1 MAQGGRA
8 MHDHLTKLY
17 PPEQAR
23 SLQEGLQNLATD
35 FAAAHPDLAG
45 QARGLTADQ
54 SEVLLIAYGDQVKPR
69 SGSPL
74 KGLLEFMNQRLSG
87 LTGLHLLPHF
97 PYSSDDGFSVID
109 YRRVDPALGTWE
121 DVKALGERYN
131 LMFDAVIN
139 HISAESHWNKE
150 FLAGNDRG
158 YLLQSDP
165 GMDHSLV
172 IRPRTHPL
180 LTTVETPRGPKHVW
194 TTFSADQIDL
204 DYSNPD
210 LLYEIADVLLLY
222 AENGARYLRLDAVGF
237 LWKELGT
244 TCMHLPQTHELVKLL
259 RTFFDIAAPGVCL
272 VPEINGT
279 YEENAPYF
287 GNGSDEAQMVY
298 NFPLPPLVVHSFHTG
313 DATVLNDWL
322 SQLPSPPD
330 GTTFFNFLSSHD
342 GIGVRPVD
350 NLLTTEQVQ
359 AMTER
364 VRVHG
369 GQISN
374 RLVEG
379 KETPYEMN
387 ITFYDALTAPDEPV
401 EKGIARMRS
410 SHALLLALAG
420 IPGIYFNS
428 MVGGSNWQDGFAQT
442 GRNRTLNRRKY
453 ERDELDGLLDGDEQM
468 GGVLQALLHLVR
480 VRAAHP
486 QFHPQA
492 PQKIERLH
500 PGLVAVRRGDV
511 LTISSVKDEEIAL
524 PMGGRDLLTARDYR
538 RGDLLEP
545 NGVVWLKTN

>member
-1 MAQGGRA
+1 
-8 MHDHLTKLY
+8 MHHHLTKLY
-17 PPEQAR
+17 PPEQAQ
-23 SLQEGLQNLATD
+23 SLEGRLRKLGRE
-35 FAAAHPDLAG
+35 FAAAHPNLAN
-45 QARGLTADQ
+45 QDRGLTADQ
-54 SEVLLIAYGDQVKPR
+54 SEVLLIAYGDQVKPGA
-69 SGSPL
+69 GSPL
-74 KGLLEFMNQRLSG
+74 KGLLEFMTERLPG
-87 LTGLHLLPHF
+87 FTGLHLLPHF

-109 YRRVDPALGTWE
+109 YRQVDPALGTWE

-131 LMFDAVIN
+131 LMFDAVVN
-139 HISAESHWNKE
+139 HISAKSGWNKD

-165 GMDHSLV
+165 ELDHSLV

-180 LTTVETPRGPKHVW
+180 LTSVETALGEKHLW

-210 LLYEIADVLLLY
+210 LLYEIADILLLY

-259 RTFFDIAAPGVCL
+259 RTFFDLAAPGVCL

-322 SQLPSPPD
+322 TQLPSPPD

-350 NLLTTEQVQ
+350 NLLTTDQVR
-359 AMTER
+359 AMTEK
-364 VRVHG
+364 VRSHG
-369 GQISN
+369 GQVSN

-387 ITFYDALTAPDEPV
+387 ITFYDALTGPDEPV
-401 EKGIARMRS
+401 AKGIARMRS

-428 MVGGSNWQDGFAQT
+428 VVGGSNWMDGFSQT

-453 ERDELDGLLDGDEQM
+453 ERNELDGLLDRDEQM
-468 GGVLQALLHLVR
+468 GGVLTSLLHLVR
-480 VRAAHP
+480 IRAKHE

-492 PQKIERLH
+492 PQEIERLH

-511 LTISSVKDEEIAL
+511 LAISSVKDEEIAL
-524 PMGGRDLLTARDYR
+524 PVGGRDLLTDRDFAK
-538 RGDLLEP
+538 GDTLEP
-545 NGVVWLKTN
+545 YEVVWLET

>member
-1 MAQGGRA
+1 MYQ
-8 MHDHLTKLY
+8 HLTQLY
-17 PPEQAR
+17 PPEQAE
-23 SLQEGLQNLATD
+23 SLQERLKKLAGE
-35 FAAAHPDLAG
+35 FAAAHPNLAN
-45 QARGLTADQ
+45 QVRGLTADQ
-54 SEVLLIAYGDQVKPR
+54 SEVLLIAYGDQVKDR
-69 SGSPL
+69 SGPPL
-74 KGLLEFMNQRLSG
+74 RGLLEFMKERLG
-87 LTGLHLLPHF
+87 GFTGLHLLPHF

-109 YRRVDPALGTWE
+109 YRQVDPDLGTWD
-121 DVKALGERYN
+121 DVKALGEGYS

-139 HISAESHWNKE
+139 HISAQSDWNKE

-165 GMDHSLV
+165 ELDHSLV

-180 LTTVETPRGPKHVW
+180 LTPVETARGKRHLW

-210 LLYEIADVLLLY
+210 LLYEIADILLLY

-259 RTFFDIAAPGVCL
+259 RTFFDTAAPGVCL

-287 GNGSDEAQMVY
+287 GNGTDEAQMVY

-313 DATVLNDWL
+313 DATVLNEWL

-350 NLLTTEQVQ
+350 NLLSTDQVR
-359 AMTER
+359 AMTEK
-364 VRVHG
+364 VRAHG

-387 ITFYDALTAPDEPV
+387 ITFYDALTAPHESV
-401 EKGIARMRS
+401 ETGIARMRS

-428 MVGGSNWQDGFAQT
+428 IVGGSNWMDGFSQT

-453 ERDELDGLLDGDEQM
+453 ERAELDGLLDGDQQM
-468 GGVLQALLHLVR
+468 GGVLESLLHLIR
-480 VRAAHP
+480 TRAAHA

-492 PQKIERLH
+492 PQYIERLH
-500 PGLVAVRRGDV
+500 SGLVAVRRGD
-511 LTISSVKDEEIAL
+511 LLAISSVKDEEIAL
-524 PMGGRDLLTARDYR
+524 PVAGRDLLTERNYR
-538 RGDLLEP
+538 VGDLLEP
-545 NGVVWLKTN
+545 YGVVWLKNN

>member
-1 MAQGGRA
+1 

-109 YRRVDPALGTWE
+109 YRRVNPILGSWE

-298 NFPLPPLVVHSFHTG
+298 NFPSPSAGGSLLSHRRRDRPERLALSAAQPSGRNNLLQLSVLSRRHRCPTG
-313 DATVLNDWL
+313 R
-322 SQLPSPPD
+322 QLADHRAGP
-330 GTTFFNFLSSHD
+330 SHD
-342 GIGVRPVD
+342 RKGPRPRRAD
-350 NLLTTEQVQ
+350 QQPT
-359 AMTER
+359 
-364 VRVHG
+364 G
-369 GQISN
+369 G
-374 RLVEG
+374 G
-379 KETPYEMN
+379 
-387 ITFYDALTAPDEPV
+387 
-401 EKGIARMRS
+401 
-410 SHALLLALAG
+410 
-420 IPGIYFNS
+420 
-428 MVGGSNWQDGFAQT
+428 
-442 GRNRTLNRRKY
+442 
-453 ERDELDGLLDGDEQM
+453 ERDSLRDEHHFLRRPHRTRRA
-468 GGVLQALLHLVR
+468 GG
-480 VRAAHP
+480 
-486 QFHPQA
+486 
-492 PQKIERLH
+492 ERH
-500 PGLVAVRRGDV
+500 RQDAV
-511 LTISSVKDEEIAL
+511 
-524 PMGGRDLLTARDYR
+524 
-538 RGDLLEP
+538 
-545 NGVVWLKTN
+545 